1 MDKFQKEALQVSKEI
16 VVKFIEIQRVSP
28 SNFATVFPAVY
39 NVVLGVLQDSSPAE
53 EKEDA

>member
-39 NVVLGVLQDSSPAE
+39 NVVLGVLQNSSPSE
-53 EKEDA
+53 EEND